1 MRSQDRKN
9 GGPEKGAD
17 FAVLGP
23 KFTGPQKK

>member
-23 KFTGPQKK
+23 HFSGPQKK